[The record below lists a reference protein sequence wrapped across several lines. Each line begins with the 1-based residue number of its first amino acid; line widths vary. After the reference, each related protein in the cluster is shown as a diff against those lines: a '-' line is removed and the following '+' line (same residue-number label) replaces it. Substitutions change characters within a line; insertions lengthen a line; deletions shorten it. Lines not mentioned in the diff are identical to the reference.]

1 MPNMSKQN
9 TVIVLDNIRSAH
21 NVGSIFR
28 TADAAGVAR
37 LCLCGTTPIPVDRFG
52 RKRNDIAKVALGA
65 EETVTWEYC
74 KTTRE
79 CIEKLKQ
86 DNFEL
91 IAVEQDKRSIDYQ
104 TLQLTGGLGSAFIF
118 GDEVGGVSAEILD
131 AVNTI
136 IEIPMRGKKES
147 LNVSV
152 SVGIILFR

>member
-1 MPNMSKQN
+1 MSKQN